1 MKKLIQILPS
11 GECAP
16 KVDRYEV
23 YKQLAEYEK
32 TELSPE
38 SVEELKDR
46 YFEEVVAK
54 NAIIEICQKQNEVIE
69 KMLELVKFVG
79 GREE

>member
-1 MKKLIQILPS
+1 MKKLIQILPN

-23 YKQLAEYEK
+23 YKRLAEYEK

-54 NAIIEICQKQNEVIE
+54 NAIIEICQKQNEVLE
-69 KMLELVKFVG
+69 KMLE
-79 GREE
+79 

>member
-1 MKKLIQILPS
+1 MKKLIQILPG

-16 KVDRYEV
+16 KVDRHEV
-23 YKQLAEYEK
+23 YKRLAEYEK

-38 SVEELKDR
+38 SVEELKAL

-54 NAIIEICQKQNEVIE
+54 NATVEICRKQSEVIE
-69 KMLELVKFVG
+69 RMLELVKFVG
-79 GREE
+79 GKEE

>member
-16 KVDRYEV
+16 KADRYEV
-23 YKQLAEYEK
+23 YKRLAEYEK

-54 NAIIEICQKQNEVIE
+54 NAIIEICQKQGEVIE
-69 KMLELVKFVG
+69 KILELVKFVG
-79 GREE
+79 GRTE

>member
-11 GECAP
+11 GECVP
-16 KVDRYEV
+16 MVDRYEV
-23 YKQLAEYEK
+23 YKRLAEYEK

-54 NAIIEICQKQNEVIE
+54 NVIIEICQKQGEVIE
-69 KMLELVKFVG
+69 KILELVKFVG
-79 GREE
+79 GRTE

>member
-11 GECAP
+11 GECVP
-16 KVDRYEV
+16 KADRYEV
-23 YKQLAEYEK
+23 YMKLAAYEK

-54 NAIIEICQKQNEVIE
+54 NAIIEVCRKQNEVIE

-79 GREE
+79 GRTE

>member
-11 GECAP
+11 GECTPRA
-16 KVDRYEV
+16 DRYEA
-23 YKQLAEYEK
+23 YKRLAEYEK

-46 YFEEVVAK
+46 YFESVVVK
-54 NAIIEICQKQNEVIE
+54 NAIIEVCQRQNECIE
-69 KMLELVKFVG
+69 KMLELAKFLG

>member
-1 MKKLIQILPS
+1 MKKLIQILPN

-16 KVDRYEV
+16 KADRYEV
-23 YKQLAEYEK
+23 YKKLARYEK

-54 NAIIEICQKQNEVIE
+54 NAIIEICQKQGEVIE
-69 KMLELVKFVG
+69 KILELVKFVG
-79 GREE
+79 GRTE

>member
-1 MKKLIQILPS
+1 MKKLIQILPN

-23 YKQLAEYEK
+23 YKRLAEYEK

>member
-16 KVDRYEV
+16 RADRYDV
-23 YKQLAEYEK
+23 YKRLAEYEK

-38 SVEELKDR
+38 SVEELKER
-46 YFEEVVAK
+46 KIEENNIK
-54 NAIIEICQKQNEVIE
+54 NAIVEICQRQNECIE
-69 KMLELVKFVG
+69 KMLELAKFLG

>member
-16 KVDRYEV
+16 KADQYEV
-23 YKQLAEYEK
+23 YKRLAEYEK

>member
-16 KVDRYEV
+16 RADRYEV
-23 YKQLAEYEK
+23 YKRLAEYEK

-54 NAIIEICQKQNEVIE
+54 NAIIEICQKQGEVIE
-69 KMLELVKFVG
+69 KILELVKFVG
-79 GREE
+79 GRTE

>member
-69 KMLELVKFVG
+69 KNA
-79 GREE
+79 